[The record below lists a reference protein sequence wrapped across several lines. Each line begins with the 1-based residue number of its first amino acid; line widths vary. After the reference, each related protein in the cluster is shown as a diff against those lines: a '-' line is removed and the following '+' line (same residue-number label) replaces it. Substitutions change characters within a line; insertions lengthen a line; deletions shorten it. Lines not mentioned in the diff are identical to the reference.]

1 MDTREPAVAVV
12 GASGAV
18 GAQIVELILE
28 RGFGHRELKL
38 FGTESSS
45 AESLSGV
52 DETLLVEPLS
62 LPSDLSGFDIVFLS
76 VPASVAENIIAAN
89 PGPLL
94 IDLSASSRAHASIP
108 IVAPGLVSRE
118 QLQSMRG
125 SRVIAPAHPAAAAI
139 AACLS
144 AINIHGGAVSASLI
158 VGASAGGRRQITR
171 LVEQTTEL
179 LSARLDLQEE
189 EVQRGFNLFMRE
201 NERSLASAIAAQARA
216 LLSDPPAI
224 RLSVAVAPIVHGA
237 ALTIE
242 IPAAAEMGEWID
254 RLGKAPGIILAEEG
268 APLGVI
274 DAVGQEA
281 VMISAELSE
290 TGLTLWC
297 VFDNARLAALSA
309 LWIAETMSPAG
320 SKLT

>member
-1 MDTREPAVAVV
+1 
-12 GASGAV
+12 
-18 GAQIVELILE
+18 
-28 RGFGHRELKL
+28 
-38 FGTESSS
+38 
-45 AESLSGV
+45 
-52 DETLLVEPLS
+52 
-62 LPSDLSGFDIVFLS
+62 
-76 VPASVAENIIAAN
+76 
-89 PGPLL
+89 
-94 IDLSASSRAHASIP
+94 
-108 IVAPGLVSRE
+108 
-118 QLQSMRG
+118 
-125 SRVIAPAHPAAAAI
+125 
-139 AACLS
+139 
-144 AINIHGGAVSASLI
+144 
-158 VGASAGGRRQITR
+158 
-171 LVEQTTEL
+171 
-179 LSARLDLQEE
+179 
-189 EVQRGFNLFMRE
+189 
-201 NERSLASAIAAQARA
+201 
-216 LLSDPPAI
+216 
-224 RLSVAVAPIVHGA
+224 VAVAPIVHGA